1 MALQGLLLK
10 IYPQIL
16 NTNMWNP
23 PSAVMLSGTKC
34 SRNSPGN
41 GHIVN
46 IGSMLQQAIY
56 FPQCTFPGDPSTNAQ
71 DDRQAGFTSSHA
83 MFVNG

>member
-1 MALQGLLLK
+1 MLFTLMLLSVN
-10 IYPQIL
+10 YCNRGFQH
-16 NTNMWNP
+16 
-23 PSAVMLSGTKC
+23 VMLSGTKC

-71 DDRQAGFTSSHA
+71 DDRQAGFTSSYA